1 MQDNSRQV
9 AGRTFVILITG
20 IRRREWHQLLNPCHW
35 RAACVKTRA
44 TAARALPGVM
54 IYGLKRGKGGRSGSS
69 REHSAG
75 LSGVFADALAGPYEL
90 RQGNIMAAVRYT
102 SAGCALWKRCRK
114 MTECFVFT
122 GIYQRSINPRR
133 THERRKKASELKY
146 LKKHT
151 FHTIYK
157 HFFFLASVGQEIL
170 S

>member
-1 MQDNSRQV
+1 MS
-9 AGRTFVILITG
+9 G
-20 IRRREWHQLLNPCHW
+20 ISS
-35 RAACVKTRA
+35 AANTLHFGVPSSSARA
-44 TAARALPGVM
+44 TDVQPVSKQGQRLHAQSPAWWFMTWREE
-54 IYGLKRGKGGRSGSS
+54 KGGRSGSS

-75 LSGVFADALAGPYEL
+75 LSGALVDALTGPYEL
-90 RQGNIMAAVRYT
+90 RQGNRTAAVRYT

-122 GIYQRSINPRR
+122 GIYRRSINPRR

-157 HFFFLASVGQEIL
+157 PLFWFLTGVGQEIL
-170 S
+170 R